1 MNKYFKILTLIVV
14 TFITFGCTGQPPGE
28 SLDIKGS
35 DTLVQLV
42 ADLAQTYMEND
53 PWADLMVTGGGS
65 GTGIA
70 ALINGEI
77 DIAISSRSITTKEID
92 TARKKGIE
100 PWEFIIARDGL
111 AVIVNRDNQI
121 TNLTLEQIG
130 AIYRGEITNWNQIGG
145 DDHEITLYGR
155 QSTSGTYQFFLEH
168 VVNWQQAQK
177 KDYSPK
183 MRNME
188 GNKAIADAVTAD
200 TSGIGYVGIGYV
212 TDKINVINVARD
224 TSSEYISPLKEDDI
238 ENDLYPITRPLY
250 QYTNGKPDKDS
261 MLYDFIRFEL
271 SEVGQD
277 IVRRA
282 GFYPIN
288 KDDRAQNQEKI
299 SAIEGDTPIIF

>member
-1 MNKYFKILTLIVV
+1 MNKYFQILALVVV
-14 TFITFGCTGQPPGE
+14 TFITFGCTGQLPGE

-42 ADLAQTYMEND
+42 ADMAETYMENNQGTD
-53 PWADLMVTGGGS
+53 VSVTGGGS

-77 DIAISSRSITTKEID
+77 DIAISSRSITTTEID

-111 AVIVNRDNQI
+111 AVIVNPDNQLK
-121 TNLTLEQIG
+121 NLTLEQIG
-130 AIYRGEITNWNQIGG
+130 AIYRGDITNWNQIGG
-145 DDHEITLYGR
+145 ADLEITLYGR
-155 QSTSGTYQFFLEH
+155 QSTSGTYEFFLEH
-168 VVNWQQAQK
+168 VVNWQQTRK
-177 KDYSPK
+177 NDYSPK

-200 TSGIGYVGIGYV
+200 PSGIGFVGIGYV
-212 TDKINVINVARD
+212 TNKIHVIYVARD
-224 TSSEYISPLKEDDI
+224 TSSEYFSPLEENNI

-250 QYTNGKPDKDS
+250 QYTSDKPDKDS
-261 MLYDFIRFEL
+261 LLYAFIKFEL
-271 SEVGQD
+271 SEAGQD
-277 IVRRA
+277 IIRRA

-288 KDDRAQNQEKI
+288 KDDRAQNQDKI
-299 SAIEGDTPIIF
+299 STIEG

>member
-1 MNKYFKILTLIVV
+1 MNKYFQILTLILL

-35 DTLVQLV
+35 DTLVQMV
-42 ADLAQTYMEND
+42 ADMAETYMENNPGTD
-53 PWADLMVTGGGS
+53 VMVTGGGS

-70 ALINGEI
+70 ALINGEV

-92 TARKKGIE
+92 IARKKGIE

-111 AVIVNRDNQI
+111 AVIINPDNQLR
-121 TNLTLEQIG
+121 NLTLDQIG
-130 AIYRGEITNWNQIGG
+130 AIYRGDIINWNQIGG
-145 DDHEITLYGR
+145 EDQEITLYGR
-155 QSTSGTYQFFLEH
+155 QSTSGTYEFFLEH
-168 VVNWQQAQK
+168 VVNWQQTRK
-177 KDYSPK
+177 NDYSPK

-212 TDKINVINVARD
+212 TDKINVINIARG
-224 TSSEYISPLKEDDI
+224 TSSEYISPLEENNI

-250 QYTNGKPDKDS
+250 QYTSGKPDKDS
-261 MLYDFIRFEL
+261 LLYAFLRFEQ
-271 SEVGQD
+271 SEAGQN
-277 IVRRA
+277 IVRRT

-288 KDDRAQNQEKI
+288 KDDRAQNNEKI
-299 SAIEGDTPIIF
+299 SAIDG

>member
-1 MNKYFKILTLIVV
+1 
-14 TFITFGCTGQPPGE
+14 
-28 SLDIKGS
+28 
-35 DTLVQLV
+35 
-42 ADLAQTYMEND
+42 
-53 PWADLMVTGGGS
+53 
-65 GTGIA
+65 
-70 ALINGEI
+70 
-77 DIAISSRSITTKEID
+77 
-92 TARKKGIE
+92 
-100 PWEFIIARDGL
+100 
-111 AVIVNRDNQI
+111 VNRDNQI

-145 DDHEITLYGR
+145 ADHEITLYGR

-188 GNKAIADAVTAD
+188 GNKAIADAVTTD
-200 TSGIGYVGIGYV
+200 PTGIGYVGIGYV